1 MQLQSD
7 PTLNKI
13 FISFKNQKE
22 SNTNWKYKITDLFGR
37 IIQESV
43 LSHKMIEMDGLPF
56 GMYQLQIFNE
66 ENFYTTKIILAK

>member
-1 MQLQSD
+1 MRWD
-7 PTLNKI
+7 
-13 FISFKNQKE
+13 
-22 SNTNWKYKITDLFGR
+22 KYYLIKAGFHYINRLF
-37 IIQESV
+37 